1 MMYTKLNMD
10 INNILDSMFRS
21 FLVRQDL
28 AAPRNRNNNNNN
40 RPKNDEEQMICSNPT
55 GKEEQRSIFSPDT
68 HTEDKK
74 SGSPSPRVFQV
85 QQKLAMD
92 VYRRKSN
99 VEFVD
104 VTYL

>member
-1 MMYTKLNMD
+1 ML
-10 INNILDSMFRS
+10 
-21 FLVRQDL
+21 
-28 AAPRNRNNNNNN
+28 
-40 RPKNDEEQMICSNPT
+40 
-55 GKEEQRSIFSPDT
+55 SPDT

-74 SGSPSPRVFQV
+74 SSSPSPRVFQV

-99 VEFVD
+99 VESVD

>member
-1 MMYTKLNMD
+1 MMYTKLSMHF
-10 INNILDSMFRS
+10 NNISDSMFRS
-21 FLVRQDL
+21 FLLRQDF
-28 AAPRNRNNNNNN
+28 AAPRNDNDNNN

-55 GKEEQRSIFSPDT
+55 GKEEQRSMFSPET

-74 SGSPSPRVFQV
+74 SSSPSPRVFQV

-99 VEFVD
+99 VEFVG
-104 VTYL
+104 VIYL